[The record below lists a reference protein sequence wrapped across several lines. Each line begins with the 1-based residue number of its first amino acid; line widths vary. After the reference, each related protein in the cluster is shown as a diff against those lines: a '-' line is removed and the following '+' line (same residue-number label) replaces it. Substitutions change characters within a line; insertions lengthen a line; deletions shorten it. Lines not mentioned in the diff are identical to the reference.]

1 MYMRKS
7 GASPTA
13 NHMPL
18 CPVCQARDKQSRSA
32 GGALTASIDLGRST
46 VVQHDS
52 LSLLQLA
59 AVLPSRRAAPLPR
72 AGLSTQD

>member
-1 MYMRKS
+1 MRKS
-7 GASPTA
+7 GAFPTA

-18 CPVCQARDKQSRSA
+18 CPVCQARDKQSGSA
-32 GGALTASIDLGRST
+32 GGLLTASIDLGRST

-59 AVLPSRRAAPLPR
+59 AALPSRRAAPLPR
-72 AGLSTQD
+72 AGLSTED

>member
-1 MYMRKS
+1 MCKS
-7 GASPTA
+7 GAFPTA

-18 CPVCQARDKQSRSA
+18 CPVCQARDEQSGTA
-32 GGALTASIDLGRST
+32 GGSLTASIDLGRNT

-52 LSLLQLA
+52 LSLLQLLLRCL
-59 AVLPSRRAAPLPR
+59 VDSPLLCPR